1 MRPRRSLISQLV
13 LFVLLL
19 AASAAGVEAQD
30 RYPFRVAAFAGVGG
44 AVDDD
49 DGNSLGNGSFQ
60 LGFSWISDDSVLV
73 GVRAGQ
79 IGFDEGP
86 SGRQGSD
93 LTYAT
98 IGGEYLFN
106 EGYYTSGIYL
116 GLGWYALDE
125 DELPQF
131 PSEDAVGL
139 ALGVTGD
146 FRLTARFSILVE
158 LSGHYTD
165 LDAAD
170 LLAMGHV
177 GVAFRF

>member
-1 MRPRRSLISQLV
+1 MRRRRSLLQLV
-13 LFVLLL
+13 FWALLL
-19 AASAAGVEAQD
+19 AGSAAGAQTQEK
-30 RYPFRVAAFAGVGG
+30 YPFRVSAFAGVGG
-44 AVDDD
+44 AVNGD
-49 DGNSLGNGSFQ
+49 DGSSLGNGSYQ
-60 LGFSWISDDSVLV
+60 LGFSWISDVDVLV

-79 IGFDEGP
+79 IAFDEGP
-86 SGRQGSD
+86 SGRLGSD

-116 GLGWYALDE
+116 GLGWYSLDD
-125 DELPQF
+125 DELPEFSSQ
-131 PSEDAVGL
+131 DAVGL

-146 FRLTARFSILVE
+146 FRLSDRFSILLE

-165 LDAAD
+165 LDDAD

>member
-1 MRPRRSLISQLV
+1 MV
-13 LFVLLL
+13 LGALLL
-19 AASAAGVEAQD
+19 GASAAGAQS
-30 RYPFRVAAFAGVGG
+30 RENYPFRVSAFAGVGG

-60 LGFSWISDDSVLV
+60 LGFSWISDTDVLV
-73 GVRAGQ
+73 GARAGQ
-79 IGFDEGP
+79 ISFDEGP

-93 LTYAT
+93 LTYVN
-98 IGGEYLFN
+98 IGGEYLFD

-116 GLGWYALDE
+116 GLGWYALD
-125 DELPQF
+125 DDPLPQF

-146 FRLTARFSILVE
+146 FRLTNRFSILIE

-165 LDAAD
+165 LDAVD
-170 LLAMGHV
+170 LLAMGHA

>member
-1 MRPRRSLISQLV
+1 MRRTRSFPQLV

-19 AASAAGVEAQD
+19 AATAVAAEAQEK
-30 RYPFRVAAFAGVGG
+30 YPFRVAAFAGVGG

-49 DGNSLGNGSFQ
+49 DSSLGNGSFQ
-60 LGFSWISDDSVLV
+60 ASFSWVSDDSVLV

-79 IGFDEGP
+79 ISFDEGP
-86 SGRQGSD
+86 SGRVGSD

-116 GLGWYALDE
+116 GLGWYQLD
-125 DELPQF
+125 DDPLPQF

-146 FRLTARFSILVE
+146 FRLTDRFSIVVE

-170 LLAMGHV
+170 LLAMGHA

>member
-1 MRPRRSLISQLV
+1 MQRTRSLPQLV
-13 LFVLLL
+13 LFALLL

-30 RYPFRVAAFAGVGG
+30 RYPFRLTAFAGVGG

-60 LGFSWISDDSVLV
+60 LGFSWISDTDVLV

-79 IGFDEGP
+79 ISFDEGP
-86 SGRQGSD
+86 SGREGSD

-116 GLGWYALDE
+116 GLGWYALD
-125 DELPQF
+125 DDPLPQF
-131 PSEDAVGL
+131 PSEDAIGL

-146 FRLTARFSILVE
+146 FRLTDRFSIVVE

-165 LDAAD
+165 LDAVD
-170 LLAMGHV
+170 LLAIGHA

>member
-1 MRPRRSLISQLV
+1 MRRTRSLPHFV
-13 LFVLLL
+13 LFALLL
-19 AASAAGVEAQD
+19 AAPVAAAESSD
-30 RYPFRVAAFAGVGG
+30 KYPFRVSAFAGVGG

-60 LGFSWISDDSVLV
+60 LGFSWVSDVDVLV

-86 SGRQGSD
+86 SGREGSD

-125 DELPQF
+125 DPQF
-131 PSEDAVGL
+131 ESEDAVGL

-146 FRLTARFSILVE
+146 FRLTDRFSIVIE

-170 LLAMGHV
+170 LLAMGHA

>member
-1 MRPRRSLISQLV
+1 MRLRRSLLQFV
-13 LFVLLL
+13 LFALLV
-19 AASAAGVEAQD
+19 AGSAGGAVAQD
-30 RYPFRVAAFAGVGG
+30 RYPFRVSAFAGVGG

-49 DGNSLGNGSFQ
+49 DGNSLGNGSYQ
-60 LGFSWISDDSVLV
+60 LGFSWISDTDVLV

-79 IGFDEGP
+79 ISFDEGP
-86 SGRQGSD
+86 SGRLGSD

-116 GLGWYALDE
+116 GLGWYALDD
-125 DELPQF
+125 DELPEF
-131 PSEDAVGL
+131 PSQDAVGL

-146 FRLTARFSILVE
+146 FRLAERFSILLE

-165 LDAAD
+165 LDDAD